1 MRKNF
6 KYILVVIGL
15 AVLTLMLMDFSNRIN
30 ELGRLTDQHQL
41 VAAQV
46 TQLNATSVLLQTE
59 IAAATSIAA
68 VQERAFEQEKLAAPG
83 QVLVVPLPA
92 GEVTPEPTP
101 VPEVEE
107 ISYENWQY
115 WYVLFFGDR
124 P

>member
-6 KYILVVIGL
+6 KYILVVVGL
-15 AVLTLMLMDFSNRIN
+15 AVLSLMLMDFSNRIN
-30 ELGRLTDQHQL
+30 ELGRLSEQHQQ
-41 VAAQV
+41 VGVQV

-59 IAAATSIAA
+59 IAAATSVAA
-68 VQERAFEQEKLAAPG
+68 VQERAFEQEKLAGPG
-83 QVLVVPLPA
+83 QVLIVPLPD

-101 VPEVEE
+101 TPQVESV
-107 ISYENWQY
+107 SYENWQY